1 MIHKKITGLSRSA
14 FYLLGTLIL
23 GVCVV
28 LLATR
33 ELSVKTEDETPVA
46 TNNRIHGQVIYD
58 QNATLP
64 PQAMLVVQ
72 LTGRDRASG
81 SQKIITESRHPI
93 SEQMPVDF
101 ILPVTTTE
109 LDKNYSYALHAKIS
123 IGDALWFVNET
134 STPVEPERA
143 GYLIRLTMIE
153 HNNNDIANKE
163 LIKGREWFVEDI
175 FGQGIIDDSHITLHI
190 DDNARDDPSGDGTR
204 YSTGGSGGC
213 NRYSTVATLDEDKN
227 TLAFEPPVMTF
238 MACAE
243 AISYQETEFIGMLSK
258 VRAYRINPLGL
269 LYLLDES
276 GNTIAR
282 FSPAD

>member
-1 MIHKKITGLSRSA
+1 MIHKKIIGLSRGA

-23 GVCVV
+23 AACVV
-28 LLATR
+28 LLVTR
-33 ELSVKTEDETPVA
+33 ELSVKTEDETPIA
-46 TNNRIHGQVIYD
+46 INNQIHGQIIYD
-58 QNATLP
+58 QNASLP

-72 LTGRDRASG
+72 LTGRDRATG
-81 SQKIITESRHPI
+81 SQKIITESRYPI
-93 SEQMPVDF
+93 SEQVPVDF
-101 ILPVTTTE
+101 ILPVTTIE
-109 LDKNYSYALHAKIS
+109 LDKDHSYALHAKIS

-153 HNNNDIANKE
+153 HNNNDIVSKE

-175 FGQGIIDDSHITLHI
+175 FGQGIIDDSNITLHI
-190 DDNARDDPSGDGTR
+190 DNNAKDDPSGNETR

-227 TLAFEPPVMTF
+227 TLVFEPPAVTF
-238 MACAE
+238 MACSE
-243 AISYQETEFIGMLSK
+243 AISHQEAEFIDMLSK